1 MDKIKSNGV
10 HNEYT
15 GEDWYY
21 MLVSGMEFVDTED
34 HAKPT
39 IKVRSFKD
47 CTLML
52 NRVKYDD
59 VNSLLDLGDD
69 KLLLDNLIIA
79 DWQVVSVI
87 PKPGN
92 LRMRN
97 AFKVP
102 FFDYEKFPYVIFG
115 NGSHLLN
122 LQDKSIQILVKA
134 DCTSGFCI

>member
-1 MDKIKSNGV
+1 MDKIKSYGV

-15 GEDWYY
+15 GEGISNW
-21 MLVSGMEFVDTED
+21 LVSGLKFVDTEA

-52 NRVKYDD
+52 NKYGYYDL
-59 VNSLLDLGDD
+59 NSLLDLGDD

-87 PKPGN
+87 PKPGISW
-92 LRMRN
+92 MGN

-102 FFDYEKFPYVIFG
+102 FFD
-115 NGSHLLN
+115 
-122 LQDKSIQILVKA
+122 
-134 DCTSGFCI
+134 